1 MVDDDRD
8 GGWETVTNKKEISQ
22 QQKEERQK
30 ELENKE
36 QIYNN
41 YLDHF

>member
-8 GGWETVTNKKEISQ
+8 GDWETVTNKKEDM
-22 QQKEERQK
+22 QKR
-30 ELENKE
+30 KE
-36 QIYNN
+36 QRQEEQEKTEKIYND